1 MASSTLLSLPNVAKI
16 SRTCSCATLRV
27 SLPTCSLVVLTS
39 AARPPSFAAAFPSPP
54 FVASS
59 AFAGA
64 FVLASFSGGRS
75 AGSLA
80 FAPLAAAS
88 LRSLG
93 GGDRGGLVPEEVPL
107 ELDEPEPLPLPLL
120 LPDPELEPELP
131 EDDGDGDF
139 LPAMAIAVGVRRGS
153 RQAGGLQSPIDAR
166 ISFRWLAG
174 KLRAWCTSA
183 ATPTLQQRIKN
194 VLWSSMDVIK
204 GELMHCGSTLHL
216 CWQRE

>member
-166 ISFRWLAG
+166 ISFLVHQRRDAH
-174 KLRAWCTSA
+174 ASA
-183 ATPTLQQRIKN
+183 AHQERVVEFDGRHQGCTNHSEADFAAMASESVQP
-194 VLWSSMDVIK
+194 
-204 GELMHCGSTLHL
+204 GA
-216 CWQRE
+216 